1 MALVCH
7 DAESIYSRMPVK
19 HERPTPT
26 QTRLNPD
33 DGAREAPTPD
43 NDANDRGAGQRRR
56 TRVAL
61 LASAA
66 RLVAAGGTP
75 TVAEV
80 ADAADVSR
88 RTAYRYFPTQEQ
100 LLVEAS
106 LEATRAEVEAALNE
120 ALPEGTGE
128 QDDVAWAEARLDAAV
143 KVMYR
148 LTLENEPLLRTMIRL
163 TAGGAGSAGAPRP
176 RGYRRV
182 EWLTSA
188 VSPVKARLGAAQFER
203 LVSALTSCVGMDA
216 LFLLQ
221 DTRGLSPRAA
231 ERVMRWTARAL
242 LAASVNEAEDPK

>member
-1 MALVCH
+1 MA
-7 DAESIYSRMPVK
+7 AK
-19 HERPTPT
+19 HTVTHAVAKAAKPA
-26 QTRLNPD
+26 D
-33 DGAREAPTPD
+33 DDVE
-43 NDANDRGAGQRRR
+43 DRGAGQRRR

-61 LASAA
+61 LQSAA
-66 RLVAAGGTP
+66 TLVRAGKNP

-106 LEATRAEVEAALNE
+106 LEGTRAEVEAALSA
-120 ALPEGTGE
+120 ALPDDAVGADGKPL
-128 QDDVAWAEARLDAAV
+128 DDVALAEARLEAAV
-143 KVMYR
+143 KVMHR

-163 TAGGAGSAGAPRP
+163 TAGGAAGQEAPRP

-188 VSPVKARLGAAQFER
+188 VLPVKSRLGAARFER

-231 ERVMRWTARAL
+231 ERVMQWTARSL
-242 LAASVNEAEDPK
+242 LSASIVEAEDAQ